1 MKFLES
7 ITHADYRLAKT
18 KASREFISR
27 CLQQQRYV
35 PVPLLLDT
43 QERPYE
49 NMESI
54 LFRAAQSNGLRG
66 TTAIRAA
73 LDLPTKR
80 SLNPKRIM
88 QISKSLRTNGDALIT
103 CVPAV
108 SSVGGDAVEFGG
120 HLLRRDQLALSTSRL
135 CPVCVAESGFG
146 RSYWAI
152 AAYAACEVHG
162 VALIDQCH
170 ACNSPISASRPDFAS
185 CGCGVSLTD
194 AKGSGISAGAR
205 RISHLIGARF
215 RSSVA
220 DADNC
225 HLGFPEAELNTL
237 SLSSLIDLV
246 AFLGALQPNAKA
258 VRLRKLKGSISL
270 RVAVPRLERAA
281 KALSNWPVG
290 FYAQL
295 RHARSFFPR
304 SESLGD
310 VAKSLDHVMAMGVL
324 SLNQKELEFIS
335 AELANF
341 LAKPHEWNSARKH
354 AHDSGRW

>member
-18 KASREFISR
+18 KARRDFISK

-35 PVPLLLDT
+35 PVPLLLET

-54 LFRAAQSNGLRG
+54 LFRAAQSNGLSG

-73 LDLPTKR
+73 LDLPAKR
-80 SLNPKRIM
+80 SLNPKRIT
-88 QISKSLRTNGDALIT
+88 QISKSLRMSEDALIT
-103 CVPAV
+103 CVPTV
-108 SSVGGDAVEFGG
+108 SSTGGSVVEFGG
-120 HLLRRDQLALSTSRL
+120 HFLRRDQLALSTSRL
-135 CPVCVAESGFG
+135 CPICVAESGFG
-146 RSYWAI
+146 RSYWTI
-152 AAYAACEVHG
+152 APYAACEVHC

-170 ACNSPISASRPDFAS
+170 ACNSPISASRPDFAG
-185 CGCGVSLTD
+185 CGCGASLTD
-194 AKGSGISAGAR
+194 VRGSCISAGAR
-205 RISHLIGARF
+205 RISHLVGARF
-215 RSSVA
+215 RSSAA
-220 DADNC
+220 DTDND
-225 HLGFPEAELNTL
+225 HLGFPEAELKTV

-246 AFLGALQPNAKA
+246 AFLGALEPNAKA

-281 KALSNWPVG
+281 KALSNWPMG

-310 VAKSLDHVMAMGVL
+310 VIKSLDHVMALGVL
-324 SLNQKELEFIS
+324 SLNLNELEFVS

-341 LAKPHEWNSARKH
+341 FTKPHEWNGARKH
-354 AHDSGRW
+354 AHDCGRW